1 MQKDMFNADF
11 NAVEKCLK
19 RIFTSGEKY
28 WREKQTV
35 RKKSNT
41 WWKLIPH
48 STNNKVMVNLIY
60 SKKQTFLKVAQD
72 LANIIRPPQRA
83 VFHR

>member
-1 MQKDMFNADF
+1 MFNADF
-11 NAVEKCLK
+11 NAAENTGKL
-19 RIFTSGEKY
+19 IFTSGEKY

-48 STNNKVMVNLIY
+48 PTNNKVMVKLIY
-60 SKKQTFLKVAQD
+60 SKKQTF
-72 LANIIRPPQRA
+72 
-83 VFHR
+83 